1 MYYKCNFAEKS
12 CHHVTTVH
20 KLSHATRWLGRY
32 STGFFKII
40 FFVGCNK
47 VGFFWGFFLFWGFG
61 FFFLFLIA
69 SELFFINDQ
78 CLTYLEEHL
87 EKIKKNYIGINS
99 TKLSSCFVNDSIH
112 LIFNGIVLQV
122 SDVVPGPLGLCLI
135 YNRGSI
141 PAHCLVAILI
151 LSIRILRTFF
161 SFQPLCI
168 YFMKFKCKFFTA
180 TGKKIFLL
188 CYVEYYITVLNI

>member
-1 MYYKCNFAEKS
+1 MLPVGQG
-12 CHHVTTVH
+12 VTAQV
-20 KLSHATRWLGRY
+20 
-32 STGFFKII
+32 FFKL
-40 FFVGCNK
+40 
-47 VGFFWGFFLFWGFG
+47 FFLLGVIRLVFSGVYFFSG
-61 FFFLFLIA
+61 GLVFFFLVLIA